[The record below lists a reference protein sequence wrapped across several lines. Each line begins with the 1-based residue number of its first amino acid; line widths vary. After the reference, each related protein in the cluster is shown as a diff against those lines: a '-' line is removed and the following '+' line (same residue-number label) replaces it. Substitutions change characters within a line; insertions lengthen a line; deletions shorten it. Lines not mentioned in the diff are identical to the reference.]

1 MKMKSIKNSALAAP
15 LAVSFA
21 FASVATANAQPEFNA
36 QIDIGNGSKMNVQV
50 DCDLLDKNGDQTIE
64 FLRQFDVFGHLD
76 NENNMSDALWHLRL
90 HGVEHEDIQKAQK
103 ICLEHF

>member
-1 MKMKSIKNSALAAP
+1 MIKNVKNKNAVGAITLALG
-15 LAVSFA
+15 LA
-21 FASVATANAQPEFNA
+21 FAGAVQAEPEFNA

-64 FLRQFDVFGHLD
+64 FLRQFDVFGHLEH
-76 NENNMSDALWHLRL
+76 ENNISDALWHLRL
-90 HGVEHEDIQKAQK
+90 HGVEHDDVNKAQQ